1 MTREDSIARWM
12 DSDSAAERAK
22 ELFKKLGIEKSLWL
36 KYPVELLEFRMDR
49 PPQEPGEEASRGD
62 REKWETRM
70 RDWKPLHGPKAR
82 VYATYMRY
90 SWCYPICMEYA
101 VVMDKRGRVILDHM
115 DRPMV
120 LSEEGVADILGLS
133 KQRVS
138 NVVLDL
144 VADKLIRVE
153 RAPNRQHTMAV
164 NIEAKPVITDEE
176 RRVKSTLDA
185 TGVEGPLLEP
195 AVLRRFVNLLN
206 ELGADGARV
215 LRVPVEGEGGQVKLM
230 TVADYRTLVWTRIGD
245 NRTVFLKGLKS
256 LRYSERKSYGDIATE
271 ARNLIAETL
280 QSPES
285 GVAAA
290 VDSTPP
296 VAAAKSPSA
305 EAKVSATQP
314 PVAPEAQA
322 RQKPAKMEAAGEVLK
337 RMPEVPAPDPQIE
350 HLANVLGDWLETTIP
365 YESARVLLDKCRKRV
380 PQAQPPISDEEVLAV
395 CSDIVLGKGGLRS
408 ANWKRL
414 DNPMG
419 LFVEVAPTY
428 FPKALQNRRS
438 TKA

>member
-1 MTREDSIARWM
+1 VASEDKRSEATKRQ
-12 DSDSAAERAK
+12 EELAK
-22 ELFKKLGIEKSLWL
+22 ELGIDTYAR
-36 KYPVELLEFRMDR
+36 YPRELIEDLMDR
-49 PPQEPGEEASRGD
+49 PPKEPASGTRNYEKLHREWEQRMEE
-62 REKWETRM
+62 
-70 RDWKPLHGPKAR
+70 WKPIPDAKER
-82 VYATYMRY
+82 VYWAWVRH
-90 SWCYPICMEYA
+90 SWCWPICLAYA
-101 VVMDKRGRVILDHM
+101 VATDERDEIMRAVH
-115 DRPMV
+115 PPHHPV
-120 LSEEGVADILGLS
+120 LFSEQAVADELGLS
-133 KQRVS
+133 QQRV
-138 NVVLDL
+138 NVLTLDL
-144 VADKLIRVE
+144 QAEKRLTVKIPEGRKSGLAVFPNPKL
-153 RAPNRQHTMAV
+153 AFTP
-164 NIEAKPVITDEE
+164 EE
-176 RRVKSTLDA
+176 RSRFYKSTLVK
-185 TGVEGPLLEP
+185 TGIDGPRLEP
-195 AVLRRFVNLLN
+195 AVERRFASIISQ
-206 ELGADGARV
+206 LGDKTASISVPPDGSDGDQ
-215 LRVPVEGEGGQVKLM
+215 PQVML
-230 TVADYRTLVWTRIGD
+230 VGDYSTLVWRRVID
-245 NRTVFLKGLKS
+245 NRTRFLSGLKT
-256 LRYSERKSYGDIATE
+256 LRYSERKAYANIATQVH
-271 ARNLIAETL
+271 NLISQS
-280 QSPES
+280 QSPDS
-285 GVAAA
+285 GVRAAA
-290 VDSTPP
+290 ANSTPP